1 MEKQPKYKVFATLLD
16 SFWGYLNSDVI
27 YNRYWGY
34 SENPPHTEEE
44 FHEQKFQ
51 DLINTIN
58 RVPFESEAADK
69 GTAFNE
75 VIDALIEGRQPKNMS
90 VERSEDGLNYIVGY
104 KDYTF
109 TFPIG
114 ICKSLSSHYK
124 DAIPQQLVEAIL
136 PTKYGDVLVYGY
148 IDELMPMSVH
158 DIKTTGSY
166 SVGKF
171 KENHQHLVYPYALM
185 QMGNDVR
192 TFEYDVVEWS
202 RGGGVNGVYKE
213 TYVFDPERD
222 IPILRDHV
230 EQLIEFAEDNRDLI
244 TNKKIFAEDESND

>member
-1 MEKQPKYKVFATLLD
+1 MGKQPNYKVFATLLD
-16 SFWGYLNSDVI
+16 SFWSYLNSDVI

-75 VIDALIEGRQPKNMS
+75 VVDALIEKRKPNNMTI
-90 VERSEDGLNYIVGY
+90 ERSEDNLSYIVGY

-109 TFPIG
+109 TFPIDV
-114 ICKSLSSHYK
+114 CKQLSEYYK
-124 DAIPQQLVEAIL
+124 DAITQQRVEAIL
-136 PTKYGDVLVYGY
+136 PTNYGDVLVYGL

-171 KENHQHLVYPYALM
+171 KENHQHLVYPYALI
-185 QMGNDVR
+185 QNGNDVR
-192 TFEYDVVEWS
+192 LFEYNVVEWS
-202 RGGGVNGVYKE
+202 RGGGVSGMYTE

-222 IPILRDHV
+222 VPILRDHV
-230 EQLIEFAEDNRDLI
+230 EQLIEFLEENRNII
-244 TNKKIFAEDESND
+244 TNKKIFGEDE